1 MSVIVKYII
10 NMLPFMLLAMPF
22 YLIGRIF
29 YIRKKKIEI
38 NYYHEIGLFIFTIF
52 IVGLASQT
60 IIPKLEIT
68 PSNRLS
74 IVKTRVHKTN
84 LIPFKIIEE
93 TYREIIKYKNI
104 NYFLINFLGNIIMF
118 IPIGFFLSLLWKL
131 EDKKVVMIGFC
142 SSLFIETSQ
151 LFLRRGTD
159 VDDLIL
165 NTLGVY
171 LGLVLYKLLKKIRK
185 NVSKI

>member
-1 MSVIVKYII
+1 
-10 NMLPFMLLAMPF
+10 
-22 YLIGRIF
+22 
-29 YIRKKKIEI
+29 
-38 NYYHEIGLFIFTIF
+38 
-52 IVGLASQT
+52 
-60 IIPKLEIT
+60 
-68 PSNRLS
+68 
-74 IVKTRVHKTN
+74 
-84 LIPFKIIEE
+84 
-93 TYREIIKYKNI
+93 
-104 NYFLINFLGNIIMF
+104 MF

-171 LGLVLYKLLKKIRK
+171 LGLVLYKLLKKIKK

>member
-60 IIPKLEIT
+60 IIPKLEIIS
-68 PSNRLS
+68 SNRLS
-74 IVKTRVHKTN
+74 IVKSRVHKTN

-171 LGLVLYKLLKKIRK
+171 LGLVLYKLLKKIKK